1 MKNNDAFEAEMCSAL
16 MKKYKLHLE
25 KSCFSTGSMPN
36 YLLLDSTRNIHSY
49 IEFCDLEDGKLE
61 SSHVDSKMQDRG
73 VLGIIRTQYSQL
85 DRPLFFVFKD
95 STGVFH
101 AIESTPIRE
110 HLLEAREN
118 NISAFMIQNADRLQ
132 DVLPQIYK
140 EL

>member
-1 MKNNDAFEAEMCSAL
+1 MKNNDIFEAEMCSAL
-16 MKKYKLHLE
+16 KKKYKLHLE

-49 IEFCDLEDGKLE
+49 IEFCNFENGGIE
-61 SSHVDSKMQDRG
+61 SSHVDVKKQTRG
-73 VLGIIRTQYSQL
+73 VIGIIRTQYSQL
-85 DRPLFFVFKD
+85 DRPLFFIFKD
-95 STGVFH
+95 SSGVFH

-110 HLLEAREN
+110 HLLEERESD
-118 NISAFMIQNADRLQ
+118 ISSFIIQNADKLQ